1 MLGNTIGR
9 LVQKTIRARASMQ
22 SVMGWNAKGDRS
34 EKKEPRASGA
44 PSLGGNVSERDG
56 SQVADSSAH
65 KVAEM
70 SQ

>member
-1 MLGNTIGR
+1 
-9 LVQKTIRARASMQ
+9 MQ